1 MKRIAV
7 AELTSEA
14 FAPFGEVGAPRV
26 EGGKAPL
33 DVALDPSCGTPRFSI
48 MRLGQ
53 RGLEMVDTNIADYTV
68 WRLYEPVEF
77 AT

>member
-33 DVALDPSCGTPRFSI
+33 DVALDLSCGTPRFSI

-68 WRLYEPVEF
+68 WRLYESVEF